1 MSENAD
7 EASDRKSP
15 GESQVRSH
23 KGKLERGWRK
33 GALIRELAEGERSQV
48 ALAGQYGVVQS
59 SISEFAARHAD
70 EIAFVRENLED
81 EFAGIWV
88 AKKTNRLREYEADL
102 ERIADA
108 LDVPDSGGMEEK
120 DLIAAKHRALRAVA
134 EELGQLPNR
143 MSVSA
148 EVQTRVTY
156 TVPGV
161 DVSDLR

>member
-1 MSENAD
+1 MTEHIAERN
-7 EASDRKSP
+7 ERGSP
-15 GESQVRSH
+15 EPSKLVWNR
-23 KGKLERGWRK
+23 GKLERGWRK
-33 GALIRELAEGERSQV
+33 GALIRELAEGERTMRD
-48 ALAGQYGVVQS
+48 LAAQYGVSVS
-59 SISEFAARHAD
+59 SIHEFKERHEE
-70 EIAFVRENLED
+70 EILFVRANLED

-88 AKKTNRLREYEADL
+88 AKKSNRLREYEADL
-102 ERIADA
+102 EAIEE
-108 LDVPDSGGMEEK
+108 LLTSGENDTK
-120 DLIAAKHRALRAVA
+120 DMLVAKHRALRAVA